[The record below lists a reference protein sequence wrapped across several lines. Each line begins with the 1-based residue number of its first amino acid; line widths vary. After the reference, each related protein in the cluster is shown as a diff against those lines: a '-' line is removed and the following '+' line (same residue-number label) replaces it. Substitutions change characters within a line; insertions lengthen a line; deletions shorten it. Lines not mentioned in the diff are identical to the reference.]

1 MALNISWRN
10 HISNKD
16 LYSQLLKLSSTIRER
31 RKRLAGH
38 CVRHK
43 EDDTSK
49 LMLCLGTTYIT
60 HMGSPLS
67 ENSE

>member
-1 MALNISWRN
+1 M
-10 HISNKD
+10 SNKD
-16 LYSQLLKLSSTIRER
+16 LYSHLLKLSSTIRER

-49 LMLCLGTTYIT
+49 LLLCL
-60 HMGSPLS
+60 MGRLLGVGAGGAPPPPPR
-67 ENSE
+67 